1 MNRVFLLL
9 AGALFIAPA
18 ATGEENAVIK
28 LGMIGLDTSHVP
40 AFADYINN
48 PQNKTGCKVTAAFKG
63 GSPDF
68 PMSADRVDKFT
79 DDLKAKHGVELVETI
94 EALCGKVDGILL
106 MSVDP
111 RPHLKEAKIVIEA
124 GRPLFIDKPMA
135 ADTGDVIEIF
145 RLAKENNVGC
155 WSSSGLRFS
164 PNIAALRNNEEVGRV
179 LGCAAYGSCTYQEGI
194 PELYWYGVHG
204 AEIIYSLM
212 GTGCKTVTRASTKNY
227 DLVTGVWDDGRIAT
241 YRGLRTGK
249 QEFGVTVFGA
259 KGIASTQN
267 YEGYEGICKEVIA
280 FFKTGKAP
288 ITPEETIELFAFLDA
303 AEESKA
309 KGGAPV
315 SIDEIMKKARSKYGT
330 KE

>member
-1 MNRVFLLL
+1 MNRIFLLV
-9 AGALFIAPA
+9 ASALLIATA
-18 ATGEENAVIK
+18 ARGEEKAVIK

-48 PQNKTGCKVTAAFKG
+48 PQNNTGCKVTAAFKG
-63 GSPDF
+63 GSPNF
-68 PMSADRVDKFT
+68 TMSASRIDKYT
-79 DDLKAKHGVELVETI
+79 DDLKAKHGVEVVESI
-94 EALCGKVDGILL
+94 EALCAKVDGILL

-124 GRPLFIDKPMA
+124 GKPLYIDKPMA
-135 ADTGDVIEIF
+135 VDTGDVIEIF
-145 RLAKENNVGC
+145 RLAKEKNVGC

-164 PNIAALRNNEEVGRV
+164 PNIGALKNSEGVGRV
-179 LGCAAYGSCTYQEGI
+179 LGCEAYGPCSYQEGI

-259 KGIASTQN
+259 KGIASTEG
-267 YEGYEGICKEVIA
+267 YSGYEGICREVAA

-288 ITPEETIELFAFLDA
+288 VSAEETIELFAFLDA

-309 KGGAPV
+309 KGGVPV
-315 SIDEIMKKARSKYGT
+315 SMEAIMEKAGSKYKT
-330 KE
+330 DK